1 MYVVFLKYI
10 FVENFNTSSRS
21 HQPVPWNCN
30 DKILGAKGPRA
41 EGRHMGP
48 RTKGQEKQIPESRR
62 VFNRSYI
69 GFWYLNETL
78 FPVEIIG

>member
-21 HQPVPWNCN
+21 HQPIPWNCN
-30 DKILGAKGPRA
+30 NKILGA

-48 RTKGQEKQIPESRR
+48 RAKGQEKQIP
-62 VFNRSYI
+62 
-69 GFWYLNETL
+69 
-78 FPVEIIG
+78 